1 MRARKAV
8 VDHAQSHKKIK
19 LTIRNF
25 QQRAFTNNWRL
36 PATLENTMTQH
47 SIPRLIPVLSAL
59 MLAACASSGPTAPA
73 ARNGSTVAAAMAEV
87 DAAVLAGQNDKA
99 YAILKQAGASYPTD
113 KTPWVRMAQM
123 RFDST
128 NYGEAIVNALE
139 ALERDPDDT
148 LANSIV
154 AVSGLRVTSKA
165 LADLSHKNHLSGNVR
180 TEAQEL
186 AKLLRTSL
194 NEEVLVAN
202 ARNNT
207 ARKDGTVKKAISAAP
222 PANATSKPA
231 GGDPFGALK

>member
-1 MRARKAV
+1 LTVRNYGRKP
-8 VDHAQSHKKIK
+8 
-19 LTIRNF
+19 
-25 QQRAFTNNWRL
+25 FTNNWRL
-36 PATLENTMTQH
+36 YPTPEDPMTFQRPIH
-47 SIPRLIPVLSAL
+47 RKTPRLIAVSTALACAAFLS
-59 MLAACASSGPTAPA
+59 ACASSGPVAPVAKTAP
-73 ARNGSTVAAAMAEV
+73 TVAAAMAEV

-99 YAILKQAGASYPTD
+99 YAILKRAGATYPTD

-165 LADLSHKNHLSGNVR
+165 LADLSHKNNLSGNVR
-180 TEAQEL
+180 SEAQEL

-202 ARNNT
+202 GRAGG
-207 ARKDGTVKKAISAAP
+207 ARKDSGIKKAISAAP
-222 PANATSKPA
+222 ATAAPRPAA

>member
-1 MRARKAV
+1 MTL
-8 VDHAQSHKKIK
+8 H
-19 LTIRNF
+19 
-25 QQRAFTNNWRL
+25 RL
-36 PATLENTMTQH
+36 FPRISTQLA
-47 SIPRLIPVLSAL
+47 IVAGAAILS
-59 MLAACASSGPTAPA
+59 ACASTGPATPPAKSAAPTMA
-73 ARNGSTVAAAMAEV
+73 ATMAAV

-99 YAILKQAGASYPTD
+99 YALLKHAGSSFPTD
-113 KTPWVRMAQM
+113 KAPWVRMAQM

-165 LADLSHKNHLSGNVR
+165 LADLSHKNNLSGNVR

-202 ARNNT
+202 RAG
-207 ARKDGTVKKAISAAP
+207 ARKDGGIKKTVGAP
-222 PANATSKPA
+222 PAAAARTPA
-231 GGDPFGALK
+231 GGGDPFGAIK

>member
-1 MRARKAV
+1 MT
-8 VDHAQSHKKIK
+8 
-19 LTIRNF
+19 L
-25 QQRAFTNNWRL
+25 QRLFPHLSSRL
-36 PATLENTMTQH
+36 A
-47 SIPRLIPVLSAL
+47 IVAGAAILS
-59 MLAACASSGPTAPA
+59 ACASSGPVAPA
-73 ARNGSTVAAAMAEV
+73 AKPAATTMAATMAAV

-99 YAILKQAGASYPTD
+99 YAILKQAGSTFPTD

-139 ALERDPDDT
+139 ALVRDPDDT

-165 LADLSHKNHLSGNVR
+165 LADLSHKNNLSGNVR

-194 NEEVLVAN
+194 NEDVLVAN
-202 ARNNT
+202 RAAT
-207 ARKDGTVKKAISAAP
+207 ARKDGVVKKAISAPP
-222 PANATSKPA
+222 PAPRPGGSGG
-231 GGDPFGALK
+231 GGDPFGAIK

>member
-1 MRARKAV
+1 VRRRKAA
-8 VDHAQSHKKIK
+8 VDHAQLSANQK
-19 LTIRNF
+19 LTTRNYE
-25 QQRAFTNNWRL
+25 REPFTNNWRL
-36 PATLENTMTQH
+36 HPTPENPMTFQRL
-47 SIPRLIPVLSAL
+47 IPRLSMIVGAAILS
-59 MLAACASSGPTAPA
+59 ACASSGPVAPA
-73 ARNGSTVAAAMAEV
+73 AKTAPTLAAAMAEV
-87 DAAVLAGQNDKA
+87 DAAVLAGHNDKA
-99 YAILKQAGASYPTD
+99 YAILRQAGSTFPSD

-165 LADLSHKNHLSGNVR
+165 LADLSHKNNLSGNVR

-202 ARNNT
+202 GRAGG
-207 ARKDGTVKKAISAAP
+207 ARKESSVRKTISAP
-222 PANATSKPA
+222 PAAPRAAAN
-231 GGDPFGALK
+231 DPFGAIK